1 GSRYYSSELSIWL
14 SVDPMSDKYASLS
27 PYVYCADNPIKL
39 VDPNG
44 EDYEVVVD
52 NDNKTITIKAVYY
65 TANKDREKLQ
75 QGLDEWNSQS
85 GKYSFV
91 RGKGDE
97 MISYT
102 INFELTIADGDFES
116 TAEAAGAMPLDGTT
130 NLFFFNDNIS
140 KSKRGETKGGRFI
153 QVRTDAPSRT
163 IAHEVGHT
171 LGIGHFFDGLM
182 CSGSDDTFISMNNI
196 ESSLRGAGI
205 LRIGVYTGTSEYE
218 GAEARSKTQY
228 TMFGKIKMIQ

>member
-1 GSRYYSSELSIWL
+1 
-14 SVDPMSDKYASLS
+14 MSDKYASLS

-44 EDYEVVVD
+44 EDYDVVVD

-91 RGKGDE
+91 RGKGE
-97 MISYT
+97 EKISYT

-116 TAEAAGAMPLDGTT
+116 TAEAAEAMPLDGST
-130 NLFFFNDNIS
+130 NLFSFNDNIDES
-140 KSKRGETKGGRFI
+140 ERGITRGGRVI
-153 QVRTDAPSRT
+153 EVRTDAPSRT
-163 IAHEVGHT
+163 IPHEIGHT
-171 LGIGHFFDGLM
+171 IGIGHFPDGLM
-182 CSGSDDTFISMNNI
+182 QSGGDGTMISTNYI
-196 ESSLRGAGI
+196 ASSLRGAGI
-205 LRIGVYTGTSEYE
+205 LRIGTSTGTIEYE
-218 GAEARSKTQY
+218 RAKARSKTQY
-228 TMFGKIKMIQ
+228 RMFGKLRMIP